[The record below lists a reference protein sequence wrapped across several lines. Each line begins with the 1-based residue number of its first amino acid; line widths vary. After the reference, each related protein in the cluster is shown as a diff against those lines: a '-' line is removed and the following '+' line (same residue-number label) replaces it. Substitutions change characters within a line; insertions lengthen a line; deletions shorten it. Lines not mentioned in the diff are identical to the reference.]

1 LRAYSQGFVPLTGIE
16 AWLVPL
22 NKLGKDLVKPAF
34 SGLAWFLPVPKHTEN
49 SHA

>member
-1 LRAYSQGFVPLTGIE
+1 ME

-22 NKLGKDLVKPAF
+22 NKLGKDQVKPAF
-34 SGLAWFLPVPKHTEN
+34 SGLAWFLPVLKHTEN